1 MIFSRPLVYV
11 SLRKR
16 FGGTS
21 WVPWLSSCIL
31 DLLSIRLSSA
41 AIQGCR
47 KNDVE
52 VSTTDVNTSKQSE
65 IQRRYMVLFMY
76 FMRDPL
82 YGAFTETIAKGVVGT
97 FAKIPLL
104 GIFFEYFLEMLDYMK
119 RYYFFWA
126 SI

>member
-82 YGAFTETIAKGVVGT
+82 YGAFSETIAKGVVGT

>member
-41 AIQGCR
+41 AMQGCQ

-65 IQRRYMVLFMY
+65 IQRRYMVLLMY
-76 FMRDPL
+76 FMKKREKVLPMI
-82 YGAFTETIAKGVVGT
+82 TVKNT
-97 FAKIPLL
+97 KIFCL
-104 GIFFEYFLEMLDYMK
+104 FK
-119 RYYFFWA
+119 N
-126 SI
+126 SVK